1 MAAAA
6 VRAGAPAEMKAP
18 IRRYLAAGLLI
29 WVPLGVTLLIIKF
42 LVDLMDQTLLLLPR
56 DLRPENLVGF
66 YIPGLGVLLTVV
78 IVIVTGMVVTN
89 LFGRQLFHWGET
101 LLNRIPLVRTIYSSV
116 KKLTETVFAGGGKS
130 FRKVVLIEYPRAGVW
145 SVAFM
150 TGDGAP
156 EMEART
162 GFEMINVFVPT
173 TPNPTSGFVLVVPR
187 RDVIELSMSTDEALR
202 FILSAGVVVP
212 EYTKEALPPGR
223 ADASR
228 S

>member
-1 MAAAA
+1 
-6 VRAGAPAEMKAP
+6 MKAP

-56 DLRPENLVGF
+56 GLRPETLLGF
-66 YIPGLGVLLTVV
+66 RIPGLGIVLTAV
-78 IVIVTGMVVTN
+78 IVIATGMVVTN
-89 LFGRQLFHWGET
+89 LLGRQMFHLGER
-101 LLNRIPLVRTIYSSV
+101 LLSRIPLVSAIYTSV

-130 FRKVVLIEYPRAGVW
+130 FRKVVLIEYPRIGVW

-162 GFEMINVFVPT
+162 GHEMINVFVPT
-173 TPNPTSGFVLVVPR
+173 TPNPTSGFVLIVPR
-187 RDVIELSMSTDEALR
+187 KDVIELSMSTDEALR

-212 EYTKEALPPGR
+212 EYTKEALVRGR
-223 ADASR
+223 VDVSR